1 VFRLYRAAGF
11 ALAVGLMVSL
21 AASSA
26 QQPPQEKKGEGK
38 KGGFGGGFGGF
49 GRPGQIMSTFI
60 QDQLKLSDDQKKQVA
75 DLQKETEDK
84 IDKILTEEQR
94 KQYKEIRER
103 GPGGGFGKGGFGKGG
118 PGGKGKEKDG
128 NPPKKD
134 D

>member
-1 VFRLYRAAGF
+1 MFRLYRAAGL

-26 QQPPQEKKGEGK
+26 QQPPQEKKGPG

-49 GRPGQIMSTFI
+49 GRPGQIMSTFL
-60 QDQLKLSDDQKKQVA
+60 QDQLKLTDDQKKQVA
-75 DLQKETEDK
+75 DLQKETDEK
-84 IDKILTEEQR
+84 LDKILTEDQR
-94 KQYKEIRER
+94 KQLKEIRER

-118 PGGKGKEKDG
+118 KGGF
-128 NPPKKD
+128 PPKKD